1 MGIKEW
7 MDEPTIWNK
16 KQYEKNK
23 EAFIIRKIEAEK
35 TNRSLWRGI
44 FMLYSVLLICM
55 TLVYVV
61 SLIVANR

>member
-1 MGIKEW
+1 
-7 MDEPTIWNK
+7 MDGRTDHL